1 MQKTPVNHLQAVKL
15 LILYLSGIAIFRFVN
30 VNTYRSAWQCLCF
43 AAACMPPVTPA
54 LHSWLLIWKYG
65 SGASNGD
72 RGLLFFWSL
81 MRMEDNILL
90 RQFLFLFEETPSSY
104 RRRSK
109 HALTNGCWPS
119 DCPRGDFPFELSN
132 KVSFASLQNQS
143 TEAFCWAADYPTR
156 TLWRKQGKEHGCP
169 SKPQFA
175 DDSQMNPTGVT

>member
-1 MQKTPVNHLQAVKL
+1 MTTFVLCSSMHATSHSSPTLLTAVKL
-15 LILYLSGIAIFRFVN
+15 LI
-30 VNTYRSAWQCLCF
+30 
-43 AAACMPPVTPA
+43 
-54 LHSWLLIWKYG
+54 WKYR

-104 RRRSK
+104 RWRSK
-109 HALTNGCWPS
+109 HALTNGCWPL

-132 KVSFASLQNQS
+132 KVTFASLQNQS
-143 TEAFCWAADYPTR
+143 TEAFCWVADYPTR
-156 TLWRKQGKEHGCP
+156 TLWRIQGKEHGCP

-175 DDSQMNPTGVT
+175 DDSQSLGWHSITESWHGLDWKGPLWII